1 MRFESVDQAFA
12 SNPTTPSINHATF
25 ASGFG
30 SVGGS
35 IGTGATDTAN
45 MTHQRKFS
53 LYPQDQ
59 PQPRQS
65 L

>member
-45 MTHQRKFS
+45 MTQQRKFS
-53 LYPQDQ
+53 
-59 PQPRQS
+59 
-65 L
+65 